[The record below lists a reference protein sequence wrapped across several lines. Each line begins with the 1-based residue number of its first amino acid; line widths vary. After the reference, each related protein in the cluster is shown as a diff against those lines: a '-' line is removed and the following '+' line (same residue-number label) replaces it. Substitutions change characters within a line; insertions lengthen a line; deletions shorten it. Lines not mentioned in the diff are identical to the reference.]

1 MRANRK
7 VFWISVVVAILSI
20 VAIAIFSNYENK
32 TCKILSNVFISLV
45 GGAFLAAAS
54 AYVTFNI
61 KRKEYIIKFDTDYI
75 GVFNILVDIQNWYS
89 HYSTDTNSKPNEKS
103 IRFVVSKFEEISN
116 FNYSAMNMILD
127 DFCSLFFLTSKIGI
141 KLNEMMQMV
150 NKLNY
155 AYTPADALKF
165 SQFHTGIYDE
175 QKIYDFYIV
184 KKSNDINNLFLK
196 LPELQSE
203 LHNISKIN
211 KYLETIY
218 KKYREKQS
226 T

>member
-1 MRANRK
+1 M
-7 VFWISVVVAILSI
+7 
-20 VAIAIFSNYENK
+20 
-32 TCKILSNVFISLV
+32 
-45 GGAFLAAAS
+45 
-54 AYVTFNI
+54 
-61 KRKEYIIKFDTDYI
+61 
-75 GVFNILVDIQNWYS
+75 
-89 HYSTDTNSKPNEKS
+89 
-103 IRFVVSKFEEISN
+103 VSKFEEISN

-141 KLNEMMQMV
+141 KLNEMMQTV

>member
-75 GVFNILVDIQNWYS
+75 GVFNILVDI
-89 HYSTDTNSKPNEKS
+89 
-103 IRFVVSKFEEISN
+103 
-116 FNYSAMNMILD
+116 
-127 DFCSLFFLTSKIGI
+127 
-141 KLNEMMQMV
+141 
-150 NKLNY
+150 
-155 AYTPADALKF
+155 
-165 SQFHTGIYDE
+165 
-175 QKIYDFYIV
+175 
-184 KKSNDINNLFLK
+184 
-196 LPELQSE
+196 
-203 LHNISKIN
+203 
-211 KYLETIY
+211 
-218 KKYREKQS
+218 
-226 T
+226 